1 MSLFRVDSSIR
12 TEGSVSRAVADS
24 IEAGWRQAHRDG
36 VVERRDLAADPVP
49 ATAWPTALGAGQ
61 TPAEQRTPEQ
71 VEALALVAAEADGL
85 AAADAVVIG
94 APLYNFG
101 VPQFLKTWIDL
112 LILDERF
119 APGTTPLAG
128 KPVALVVTRGGG
140 YGEGTP
146 RHGWDHATGWLRR
159 ILGDVWGGDVT
170 VVEAELT
177 LAAVTPA
184 MSGLVSLAE
193 QSETAA
199 HELATTT
206 GRTFAERVLASV

>member
-24 IEAGWRQAHRDG
+24 IEAGWRQTHPGGA
-36 VVERRDLAADPVP
+36 VERRDLAADPIP
-49 ATAWPTALGAGQ
+49 ATAWTTAIGAGQ
-61 TPAEQRTPEQ
+61 TPADQRTPEQ
-71 VEALALVAAEADGL
+71 AEALALVAAAADEL

-101 VPQFLKTWIDL
+101 VPQFLKAWIDL

-119 APGTTPLAG
+119 APGAAPLAG
-128 KPVALVVTRGGG
+128 KQVALVVARGGG
-140 YGEGTP
+140 YAEGTP

-177 LAAVTPA
+177 MAAANPSMA
-184 MSGLVSLAE
+184 DLIPLAE
-193 QSETAA
+193 QSKTAA
-199 HELATTT
+199 HELAATT
-206 GRTFAERVLASV
+206 GRTFAERVLATV